1 MAIQPRNYIKP
12 SFFEH
17 LNYDVRQIIY
27 RYMENHLPPV
37 SNSNEY
43 MGFALTCKQAYLE
56 LRQPA
61 VRGLRRFLGN
71 FQRNLEWY
79 AAISIKVIPEI
90 PLHGTFASIQHI
102 TILVPPSLVIQSFE
116 TQLDK
121 AVVALR
127 PILSGYFRKVTLLF
141 VDPVKVYSPTF
152 RDRIRVAS
160 GFALFR
166 LSQIVTDERNLYFS
180 TIALSKYAS
189 VLSKYHDMH
198 LPASM
203 QPTGDDS
210 GCRVT
215 SSYQDRCLPHP
226 ISTTDIQ
233 IAWDWRSEETTG
245 MPATLKGYIHQCDN
259 QATSHSES
267 MYPKLYVLENDD
279 KSVGMQGLVCK
290 QRWSVSEIAKVSRLL
305 QNGQGKSSGEPC
317 WSKGVGR
324 EVRHGWD
331 GLGMKESQ

>member
-1 MAIQPRNYIKP
+1 MAVQPRNYAKP

-27 RYMENHLPPV
+27 QYMEDHLPPV
-37 SNSNEY
+37 SHSAKY

-61 VRGLRRFLGN
+61 ARGLRRFLGN
-71 FQRNLEWY
+71 FQRDIEWY
-79 AAISIKVIPEI
+79 AATSIKVIPEI
-90 PLHGTFASIQHI
+90 PLHGTFASIRHI
-102 TILVPPSLVIQSFE
+102 TIRVPPSLVISSFE

-127 PILSGYFRKVTLLF
+127 PILSGYFRRVTFLF
-141 VDPVKVYSPTF
+141 VDPVKIYSSTF

-166 LSQIVTDERNLYFS
+166 LSQIVTDERNLHFS
-180 TIALSKYAS
+180 TIALSRYAS
-189 VLSKYHDMH
+189 VLSKYYDMH
-198 LPASM
+198 LPASV
-203 QPTGDDS
+203 QPAS
-210 GCRVT
+210 AVP
-215 SSYQDRCLPHP
+215 SYRMTPSNQDMCQPHP

-233 IAWDWRSEETTG
+233 IAWDWRGEETAG
-245 MPATLKGYIHQCDN
+245 MPAILKGCVHQCDN
-259 QATSHSES
+259 QANGHSNS

-279 KSVGMQGLVCK
+279 RSVGMQGLICK
-290 QRWSVSEIAKVSRLL
+290 QRWSVSEISRVSRLL
-305 QNGQGKSSGEPC
+305 QNGQGKSPGEPC

-331 GLGMKESQ
+331 GLRMEESQ